1 MKATLSHPGWS
12 DMEEINRR
20 MADAGL
26 LATETAALEDAGRV
40 VSDISIGARP

>member
-1 MKATLSHPGWS
+1 MQEVG
-12 DMEEINRR
+12 RR

-26 LATETAALEDAGRV
+26 AVTENATLDDGGRV